1 MIQRIQT
8 LYLTLAVVLLL
19 LMFAFPIANF
29 YSEFGVWQFN
39 MLGVRSQVP
48 GEGAVFSNQ
57 IIFTILPILTI
68 IISAILLLT
77 IFNYKKRM
85 LQIRLINLSVFL
97 TLVML
102 CGIFFLY
109 VPLIEKQTSTTVDYL
124 SSPSIF
130 FPIIAVIFM
139 LLASRSIKKDEKL
152 VRSTDRLR

>member
-102 CGIFFLY
+102 CWNIFLICSSNRKTNLHNSRLFVVAINIFPYNCCYFYAFGI
-109 VPLIEKQTSTTVDYL
+109 
-124 SSPSIF
+124 
-130 FPIIAVIFM
+130 
-139 LLASRSIKKDEKL
+139 
-152 VRSTDRLR
+152 